1 MKPYALLSDIHCHD
15 WSAFAT
21 VEEDGVNSRLR
32 IILNELLR
40 AASSLLGR
48 GGDTMI
54 LAGDLFHVRG
64 SVKPSVMNPVFETF
78 QKISNMGITVYS
90 IAGNHDLEGSD
101 ADTLG
106 NAMQTLGAIEDFYPI
121 TEPTRVS
128 IYSAEATL
136 LLLPWYSKLNRLRE
150 EMANVV
156 APERGKFDLIIHAP
170 VNGVV
175 KGIPDIGLTPEELAA
190 LKYKRV
196 FAGHFHNHVEFPGRV
211 WSVGATTH
219 QTWND
224 PGSLAGFVM
233 VYPDRVEHIPTIA
246 PHFVDLTKP
255 EHISPTVVKGN
266 YVRLKLT
273 EVSEADIKAYRDELV
288 SMGALAVS
296 IIATKKTAAT
306 RASKIKSGS
315 SLEESVAVYIDKDAI
330 YSDKA
335 ALQAE
340 AASILMEV
348 RSK

>member
-40 AASSLLGR
+40 AAKLLKSK

-78 QKISNMGITVYS
+78 QKISNMGITVHS

-106 NAMQTLGAIEDFYPI
+106 NAMQTLGAIGAFYPI
-121 TEPTRVS
+121 TEPTFVS
-128 IYSAEATL
+128 NDTGAHL
-136 LLLPWYSKLNRLRE
+136 LLLPWYSKLDRLRE
-150 EMANVV
+150 EMKRAIASV
-156 APERGKFDLIIHAP
+156 RKMHDLVIHAP

-190 LKYKRV
+190 LKYHRV

-224 PGSLAGFVM
+224 PGSLAGFM
-233 VYPDRVEHIPTIA
+233 LVYPDRVEHIPTAA

-255 EHISPTVVKGN
+255 EHIAPAVVKGN

-315 SLEESVAVYIDKDAI
+315 SLEESVAVYIDKDAT

-335 ALQAE
+335 ALQKE
-340 AASILMEV
+340 AADILMEV